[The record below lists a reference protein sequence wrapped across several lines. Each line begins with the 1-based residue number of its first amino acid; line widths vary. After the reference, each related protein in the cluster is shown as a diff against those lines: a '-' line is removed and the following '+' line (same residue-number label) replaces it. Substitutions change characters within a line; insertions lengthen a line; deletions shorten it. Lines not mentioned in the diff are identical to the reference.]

1 MNDESGGQNW
11 LKRYRKPLLAA
22 GPLLLLMVA
31 GFLYLKNLN
40 RVSTDDAY
48 VVAARTDIS
57 ANVAGRVIKILV
69 RDNQFVQAG
78 EVLFRLDE
86 RDFALNV
93 AEARAR
99 LANEKL
105 QVSSLKA
112 SYRQHQAEVAAAG
125 ETLAYQES
133 ELDRQRRLVAQGV
146 SSQAQL
152 DQARHAY
159 LQATQKLQA
168 AQQERENIL
177 TALNYHPDR
186 NVADHP
192 AVQQAQ
198 AVLDK
203 ALLDLSYTVV
213 KAPQTGI
220 VSKVE
225 QLQVGDYVTVSTPL
239 FALLSRQDR
248 WIEANFKETDLT
260 HLRPGQPATVEIDA
274 FPGRTFHGHVQS
286 LSPGTGSS
294 FSLLPPENA
303 TGNWVKVV
311 QRLPVR
317 ISLENG
323 DSDQPL
329 PAGLSAVVVVDI
341 GHGH

>member
-1 MNDESGGQNW
+1 
-11 LKRYRKPLLAA
+11 
-22 GPLLLLMVA
+22 MVA
-31 GFLYLKNLN
+31 GFLYFKNLN

-57 ANVAGRVIKILV
+57 ANVAGRVVEILV
-69 RDNQFVQAG
+69 RDNQFVHAG
-78 EVLFRLDE
+78 EVLFKLDE

-99 LANEKL
+99 LANERL

-112 SYRQHQAEVAAAG
+112 SYRQHQAEVTAAQ
-125 ETLAYQES
+125 ETLAYQKN
-133 ELDRQRRLVAQGV
+133 ELDRQQRLVDQGV

-152 DQARHAY
+152 DQTRHAY
-159 LQATQKLQA
+159 LQATQKLQGV
-168 AQQERENIL
+168 QQEKENIL
-177 TALNYHPDR
+177 AALNYHPDR

-192 AVQQAQ
+192 SVQQAQ

-203 ALLDLSYTVV
+203 ALLDLSYTAV
-213 KAPQTGI
+213 KAPQAGI

-225 QLQVGDYVTVSTPL
+225 QLQVGDYVNVSTPL
-239 FALLSRQDR
+239 FALVSRQNR

-260 HLRPGQPATVEIDA
+260 HLRPGQPGTVEIDA
-274 FPGRTFHGHVQS
+274 FPGRIFHGHVQS

-317 ISLENG
+317 ISLENT
-323 DSDQPL
+323 DSDQPIQ
-329 PAGLSAVVVVDI
+329 AGLSAVVVVDI
-341 GHGH
+341 GHDH